1 MGSSGPTQ
9 TSREPACLA
18 EPWCEVDVHTDVHA
32 SVHTPGQ
39 GTGAE
44 SIMVAPSPYARAVQV
59 GAAEAS
65 DVSGAGP

>member
-1 MGSSGPTQ
+1 MGSSSLAQ

-18 EPWCEVDVHTDVHA
+18 ERCCDVDVHTDVHA

-39 GTGAE
+39 GTAAE
-44 SIMVAPSPYARAVQV
+44 LIMVAPSPYARAVQV

-65 DVSGAGP
+65 DVSGDGP